1 MVTPANAKALTGR
14 TRPPLHKGE
23 VERKDGVVPKVT
35 VAERVD
41 AAHMRGEDLS
51 ELSVAKLGELE
62 NRVSTALKNIQRK
75 KAFRMAEQ
83 MQQKE
88 VADLKAC
95 CICLTKDKC
104 ILFQPCKHIC
114 TCEECARNMSDCPIC
129 RKPIRNYVQVFL

>member
-14 TRPPLHKGE
+14 TRPPIHKGE
-23 VERKDGVVPKVT
+23 VERKDGVVPKVAAVT

-75 KAFRMAEQ
+75 KAFRMAW
-83 MQQKE
+83 
-88 VADLKAC
+88 DL
-95 CICLTKDKC
+95 LS
-104 ILFQPCKHIC
+104 
-114 TCEECARNMSDCPIC
+114 SDQVSMPY
-129 RKPIRNYVQVFL
+129 PIRGYTKQL